1 MLSNKFDFQSEVGA
15 YALSNRLKRLSDY
28 LIADTNRIYKSNS
41 VEFDQGLHNTLH
53 LLSVKGEL
61 SIKQISEYLKV
72 THPAIVQVVN
82 KLINK
87 KFAVSF
93 DFPSDKRVTIVK
105 LTKKGKE
112 VYESFQ
118 SIADKINLC
127 YKEIINEVD
136 SKFLITIGLIE
147 DKVKFKS
154 VYERV
159 IELMKKDQIK
169 NVKIVKYSSEYQQ
182 KFKEL
187 NLEWLNKYFE
197 VEAEDEKALN
207 NPESYYIKN
216 GGEIFF
222 AILNENICGTCAVKK
237 IDSKT
242 YELSKM
248 AVPEIYQ
255 GKQVGKKLALTAIGY
270 AYERGAAKI
279 VLETSP
285 KLINAINLYKK
296 LGFEIVNEDNLS
308 NYKRALFKME
318 LKLK

>member
-1 MLSNKFDFQSEVGA
+1 MLTDKIDFQSEAGI
-15 YALSNRLKRLSDY
+15 YALSNRLKRLSDH
-28 LIADTNRIYKSNS
+28 LNADTNRIYKSNS

-53 LLSVKGEL
+53 LLSVKDEL
-61 SIKQISEYLKV
+61 SVKQISEFLKV
-72 THPAIVQVVN
+72 THPATVQVVN
-82 KLINK
+82 KLIKK
-87 KFAVSF
+87 KFAVSY
-93 DFPSDKRVTIVK
+93 DSLSDKRVTIVK

-112 VYESFQ
+112 AYNSCQ

-136 SKFLITIGLIE
+136 PKFLISISLIE

-154 VYERV
+154 LYERV

-169 NVKIVKYSSEYQQ
+169 KVKIVKYSSEYKQ

-197 VEAEDEKALN
+197 VEDEDEKALN
-207 NPESYYIKN
+207 DPESYYIKN
-216 GGEIFF
+216 SGEIFF
-222 AILNENICGTCAVKK
+222 ALLDEIICGTCAVKK

-248 AVPEIYQ
+248 TVPELYQ

-270 AYERGAAKI
+270 AYERGAEKI

-296 LGFEIVNEDNLS
+296 LGFEIVNENNLS

-318 LKLK
+318 LNLK